1 MEQAVRR
8 EAPLFAKINSLS
20 SNRYGPIEVA
30 NHNPIVETR
39 ELTKHYGRLPA
50 LNDCTISVKRG
61 EVFGLLGPNGSG
73 KTTLLR
79 LLMGF
84 LRPTR
89 GGAKIDG
96 RDCYRESIAVHFGVS
111 YLPGDV
117 RLVRGMRGRDVLT
130 FFARL
135 RGESSAA
142 RSIQLAA
149 RLGLDL
155 SRRVS
160 QSSTGMRQKLALA
173 AVLSADV
180 PLLILDEPTTNLDP
194 TVRATILT
202 TIREAKAAGRTVIFS
217 SHVMSEVEQV
227 CDRVA
232 ILRNGQL
239 VHDQAMSDI
248 QRGHRIHAILTGI
261 LPSVPERFA
270 RLVAITEHSDARVA
284 IDAPGDLAPL
294 LGWLATMPLTEVHI
308 EPVGLQ
314 AVYEKY
320 HAPEAAK

>member
-1 MEQAVRR
+1 
-8 EAPLFAKINSLS
+8 
-20 SNRYGPIEVA
+20 VA
-30 NHNPIVETR
+30 TRKPIVETH
-39 ELTKHYGRLPA
+39 ELTKHYGRLAA
-50 LNDCTISVKRG
+50 LSNCSLAVERG
-61 EVFGLLGPNGSG
+61 QVYGLLGPNGSG

-89 GGAKIDG
+89 GGATIDG
-96 RDCYRESIAVHFGVS
+96 RDCYRDSVAVHSGVS

-117 RLVRGMRGRDVLT
+117 RLVRGMRGRDVLA
-130 FFARL
+130 FFAQL
-135 RGESSAA
+135 RGESTAT
-142 RSIQLAA
+142 RSVELAA

-173 AVLSADV
+173 TVLSADV
-180 PLLILDEPTTNLDP
+180 PLLILDEPTSNLDP
-194 TVRATILT
+194 TVRTTILSI
-202 TIREAKAAGRTVIFS
+202 IREAKSAGRTVIFS
-217 SHVMSEVEQV
+217 SHILSEVEHI

-232 ILRNGQL
+232 ILRSGQL

-248 QRGHRIHAILTGI
+248 RRGHRIHARLKGP
-261 LPSVPERFA
+261 LPMVPDRFA
-270 RLVAITEHSDARVA
+270 GQVATARLADGRIS

-294 LGWLATMPLTEVHI
+294 LSWLATIPITEVHV
-308 EPVGLQ
+308 EPIGLQ

-320 HAPEAAK
+320 HRPEVAA

>member
-1 MEQAVRR
+1 MVT
-8 EAPLFAKINSLS
+8 LK
-20 SNRYGPIEVA
+20 
-30 NHNPIVETR
+30 PIVETHS
-39 ELTKHYGRLPA
+39 LTKYYRNLPA
-50 LNDCTISVKRG
+50 LNDCTLSVERG
-61 EVFGLLGPNGSG
+61 EIFGLLGPNGSG
-73 KTTLLR
+73 KTTYLR
-79 LLMGF
+79 LLLGF

-89 GGAKIDG
+89 GSATIDG
-96 RDCYRESIAVHFGVS
+96 RDCYRDSVAVHSGVS

-117 RLVRGMRGRDVLT
+117 RLDRAMKGRDVLT

-135 RGESSAA
+135 RGESSAT
-142 RSIQLAA
+142 RSVQLAA

-173 AVLSADV
+173 AVLAVDV
-180 PLLILDEPTTNLDP
+180 PLLILDEPTSNLDP
-194 TVRATILT
+194 TVRATILSL
-202 TIREAKAAGRTVIFS
+202 IREAKSVGRTIIFS

-227 CDRVA
+227 SDRVV

-239 VHDQAMSDI
+239 VHDQPMSSI
-248 QRGHRIHAILTGI
+248 RRGHRIYAKLDSM

-270 RLVAITEHSDARVA
+270 GQVAISKHADGRIV
-284 IDAPGDLAPL
+284 IDAPGDLSPL
-294 LGWLATMPLTEVHI
+294 LGWLATMPLTEVHV

-320 HAPEAAK
+320 HRPEVAE

>member
-1 MEQAVRR
+1 
-8 EAPLFAKINSLS
+8 
-20 SNRYGPIEVA
+20 VA
-30 NHNPIVETR
+30 NHKSIVETR

-50 LNDCTISVKRG
+50 LNDCTLNIQRG

-89 GGAKIDG
+89 GGATIDG
-96 RDCYRESIAVHFGVS
+96 RDCYRDSVAVHAGVS

-117 RLVRGMRGRDVLT
+117 RMVRGMTGSDVLT

-135 RGESSAA
+135 RGE
-142 RSIQLAA
+142 RSPTRSVQLAA

-173 AVLSADV
+173 AVLAANV
-180 PLLILDEPTTNLDP
+180 PLLILDEPTSNLDP
-194 TVRATILT
+194 TVRTTILA
-202 TIREAKAAGRTVIFS
+202 TIREAKSAGRTVIFS
-217 SHVMSEVEQV
+217 SHIMSEVEHV
-227 CDRVA
+227 CDRVV

-239 VHDQAMSDI
+239 VHDQPMSDI
-248 QRGHRIHAILTGI
+248 RRGHRIYARFSGE
-261 LPSVPERFA
+261 LPSVPERFTNQ
-270 RLVAITEHSDARVA
+270 VAITKLTDGRIA
-284 IDAPGDLAPL
+284 IDAPGDLSPL
-294 LGWLATMPLTEVHI
+294 LGWLATMPLTEVYV

-320 HAPEAAK
+320 HRPEVAV